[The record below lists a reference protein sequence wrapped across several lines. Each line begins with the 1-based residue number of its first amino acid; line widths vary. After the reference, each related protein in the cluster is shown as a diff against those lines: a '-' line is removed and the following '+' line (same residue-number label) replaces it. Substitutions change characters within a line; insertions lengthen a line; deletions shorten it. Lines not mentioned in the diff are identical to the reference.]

1 MPVRFEINKGML
13 QVRQS
18 FDFPAVYLDHWAV
31 RRFSSNE
38 EEGQRFLRALRASGG
53 ALVVSHT
60 NLAEVTGPEDPRHAD
75 ETAAFFEGVL
85 PNIYFAMFDVQQAM
99 NQEKHPRDI
108 DVRLKAP
115 PDVELLMTVGR
126 ERPDDF
132 RPFTIANIIKVITKH
147 RDRVGATWHE
157 SNQKLADH
165 INEVRRNAE
174 TVRQAKRFSGHPTH
188 VPTLAV
194 MQELL
199 RPVFLDRTLS
209 IDRNDAGD
217 IHHAILSIVYCDYA
231 LLDGKWEDL
240 HKRMKRR
247 FTELGRTIRTA
258 TVFSGRRHGVER
270 FLEAIEDAGTPTT
283 VREGILD
290 TRE

>member
-1 MPVRFEINKGML
+1 MPVRFEINEGML

-31 RRFSSNE
+31 RIFSSGE
-38 EEGQRFLRALRASGG
+38 AERQRFLCALKASGG

-60 NLAEVTGPEDPRHAD
+60 NLAELTGPADPRHAD
-75 ETAAFFEGVL
+75 EAAAFFEAVL
-85 PNIYFAMFDVQQAM
+85 PNIYFAMFDVRQAIS
-99 NQEKHPRDI
+99 QEKQPRDTGI
-108 DVRLKAP
+108 RLKAP
-115 PDVELLMTVGR
+115 PDIELLVTVGR

-132 RPFTIANIIKVITKH
+132 RPLTITNIIKVIAKH
-147 RDRVGATWHE
+147 RDRLGATWRE
-157 SNQKLADH
+157 SNQELANH
-165 INEVRRNAE
+165 INQIRHNPE
-174 TVRQAKRFSGHPTH
+174 TVEQAKNFSGHPVH

-199 RPVFLDRTLS
+199 RPIFLDETLS

-240 HKRMKRR
+240 HERMKRR
-247 FTELGRTIRTA
+247 FTKLGLTIRTA
-258 TVFSGRRHGVER
+258 KVYSKRRHGVER
-270 FLEAIEDAGTPTT
+270 FLRDLERAKSS
-283 VREGILD
+283 
-290 TRE
+290 